1 MKKFISRTTKN
12 ILVVSF
18 GFLLLFTAYGG
29 LQSLQSSL
37 NAEDGMGVISLS
49 VIYAAIILSSM
60 FLPPIMIKNLGCKWT
75 IVISMGCYV
84 AYSFGNLAPGWA
96 SLMTTSAILGMGGS
110 PLWSAKCTY
119 LTISGNMRGQKLN
132 KKGQDLINQYFGIFF
147 LIFQS
152 SAVWGNLMS
161 SLIFGQDSNIVEV
174 PEENLQFC
182 GVATCLDNFTIVG
195 NSTRPARHLVN
206 TLLGCYIGVGI
217 LAMIFV
223 AVFLDNIDQ
232 SLAKEFRKNK
242 GNESFCS
249 TFLATFKLLRD
260 PRLLLLIPLT
270 MYSGFEQSFLSG
282 EYTKNYVTCALGIH
296 YVGFVMICFG
306 ATNSLC
312 SFAFGRLAQ
321 YTGRIALFCLAAVTN
336 LGCFVGLLYWEPHPD
351 QLPVFFVFPALWG
364 MADAVWQTQTNAL
377 YGILFAEHKEAAFAN
392 YRMWESLGFVIAFA
406 YSTFICLS
414 TKIYIALAVLALTM
428 VTYLYVEYEEYKH
441 PTPPVIMQDLHKPE
455 KADLKELNNEV
466 VLAQTQL

>member
-1 MKKFISRTTKN
+1 LRAEPPKMS
-12 ILVVSF
+12 LVSF
-18 GFLLLFTAYGG
+18 GFLLLFTAYWG

-37 NAEDGMGVISLS
+37 NAENGMGVISLS
-49 VIYAAIILSSM
+49 VIYGAIILSSM

-75 IVISMGCYV
+75 IVLSMGCYV
-84 AYSFGNLAPGWA
+84 AYSFGNLAPGWP

-119 LTISGNMRGQKLN
+119 LTISGNRRSQKIN

-147 LIFQS
+147 FIFQS

-161 SLIFGQDSNIVEV
+161 SLIFGQDTSIEV

-182 GVATCLDNFTIVG
+182 GATSCVEDFTVA
-195 NSTRPARHLVN
+195 NSTLPARHLVN
-206 TLLGCYIGVGI
+206 TLLGCYIV
-217 LAMIFV
+217 LAIIFV
-223 AVFLDNIDQ
+223 AVFLDNIDRD
-232 SLAKEFRKNK
+232 LAREFRKTK
-242 GNESFCS
+242 GNQS
-249 TFLATFKLLRD
+249 D

-270 MYSGFEQSFLSG
+270 MYSGFEQSFLAG

-306 ATNSLC
+306 ASNSLC

-336 LGCFVGLLYWEPHPD
+336 LSCFLGLLFWEPHPD
-351 QLPVFFVFPALWG
+351 QLGVFFVFPALWG

-406 YSTFICLS
+406 YSTYICLS

-428 VTYLYVEYEEYKH
+428 VTYLYVEYNEYKH
-441 PTPPVIMQDLHKPE
+441 PTPQVTIDNLHKPE
-455 KADLKELNNEV
+455 KTDLKELNDKDEKDIIS
-466 VLAQTQL
+466 QTQM